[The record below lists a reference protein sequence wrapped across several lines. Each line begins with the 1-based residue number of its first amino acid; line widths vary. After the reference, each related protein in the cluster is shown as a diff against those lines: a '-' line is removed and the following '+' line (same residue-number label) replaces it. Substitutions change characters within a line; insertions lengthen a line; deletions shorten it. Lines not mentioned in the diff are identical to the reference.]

1 MLSGKKLTALI
12 PVRGGS
18 KGIPGKNLRK
28 IGAYSL
34 LERAI
39 KLGQSDPRI
48 DRVLVS
54 TDDEEM
60 FQIAKE
66 YGVATPAMRPAHLAS
81 DEARTIDVVED
92 LMNTSVMEEG
102 VLLLLQATSPLRTR
116 EDLCAILDQYEQEGT
131 GSIVSLCEN
140 SGEPPEK
147 LQKIEDGEVVSFL
160 GTEQGRPRQ
169 SMSKTYEVN
178 GAFYLIDLDKLQEAR
193 SFIPAGTKAYLM
205 PQNRSA
211 NLDTTE
217 DWEILQAMLE
227 TGRWSCEEFE

>member
-28 IGAYSL
+28 IGKYSL

-39 KLGQSDPRI
+39 KLGLSEPRI
-48 DRVLVS
+48 DQLLVS
-54 TDDEEM
+54 TDDADM
-60 FQIAKE
+60 VQIAKE
-66 YGVATPAMRPAHLAS
+66 YGVATPSPRPKHLAS
-81 DEARTIDVVED
+81 DDARTMDVVED
-92 LMNTSVMEEG
+92 LVGTSVIEDG
-102 VLLLLQATSPLRTR
+102 ILLLLQATSPLRTR
-116 EDLCAILDQYEQEGT
+116 QDLSAILDQYEEQAAR
-131 GSIVSLCEN
+131 SIVSLCEN
-140 SGEPPEK
+140 GGEPPEK

-160 GTEQGRPRQ
+160 GTEQGQPRQ

-178 GAFYLIDLDKLQEAR
+178 GAFYLIDLDLLRDTK

-205 PQNRSA
+205 PRERSV
-211 NLDTTE
+211 NLDTLE
-217 DWEILQAMLE
+217 DWDILQAMLE

>member
-28 IGAYSL
+28 IGTYSL

-39 KLGQSDPRI
+39 KLAQSDPRI
-48 DRVLVS
+48 DHILVS

-60 FQIAKE
+60 YQIAGDH
-66 YGVATPAMRPAHLAS
+66 GVATPTMRPDHLAT

-92 LMNTSVMEEG
+92 LVSTSVIEDG

-116 EDLCAILDQYEQEGT
+116 EDLKTILDQYEQERALA
-131 GSIVSLCEN
+131 IVSLCEN
-140 SGEPPEK
+140 GGEPPEK
-147 LQKIEDGEVVSFL
+147 LQKIEDGDVVSFM

-169 SMSKTYEVN
+169 GMSQTYEVN
-178 GAFYLIDLDKLQEAR
+178 GAFYVIELETLRAAK
-193 SFIPAGTKAYLM
+193 SFIPPGTKAYLM
-205 PQNRSA
+205 PRDRSA
-211 NLDTTE
+211 NLDTRE

-227 TGRWSCEEFE
+227 TGRWTCEEFD